1 MKKIVTI
8 VTSSVLLALLPSIT
22 QAQTGK
28 EAAPQAGSADTSGG
42 LAAAAAGKPAKTVGG
57 ATRGVKKNADGK
69 EQPAVAK
76 EKEKEKEK
84 AVEAKPAPAAATSK

>member
-8 VTSSVLLALLPSIT
+8 LTSSALLALLPSIT

-28 EAAPQAGSADTSGG
+28 EAAPQSGAADTSGG

-69 EQPAVAK
+69 EQPAAA
-76 EKEKEKEK
+76 KEKEKEK

>member
-8 VTSSVLLALLPSIT
+8 VTSSVLLALLPSIS
-22 QAQTGK
+22 QAQSAK
-28 EAAPQAGSADTSGG
+28 ESAPQSGSADTSGG

-69 EQPAVAK
+69 NQSAAAK
-76 EKEKEKEK
+76 DK
-84 AVEAKPAPAAATSK
+84 AEEAKPAPAAATSK

>member
-8 VTSSVLLALLPSIT
+8 VTSSVLLALLPSIA
-22 QAQTGK
+22 QAQTAK
-28 EAAPQAGSADTSGG
+28 EPAPQSAATDTSSG

-69 EQPAVAK
+69 DQPAAAK
-76 EKEKEKEK
+76 EKSDD
-84 AVEAKPAPAAATSK
+84 VKPVPAAATSK